1 MEDLIIE
8 ATKSSPFIHFDYA
21 KHTLEIKGESY
32 PENAAKA
39 YAPVFA
45 WLEEYLG
52 GLKDEEVW
60 VNLEITY
67 FNSSSSKVLMNFF
80 DMLEDA
86 ARDGK
91 KIVVNWHYHEDNE
104 TALECGEEFMEDM
117 DHVEFKLRE
126 ISDRDE

>member
-1 MEDLIIE
+1 MEKLIVE
-8 ATKSSPFIHFDYA
+8 ATKSSPFVHFDHE

-32 PENAAKA
+32 PENAAKT
-39 YAPVFA
+39 YAPMFD
-45 WLEEYLG
+45 WLEEYLM
-52 GLKDEEVW
+52 GLKEEVVQ

-67 FNSSSSKVLMNFF
+67 FNSSSSKILINFF

-117 DHVEFKLRE
+117 NLVEFNLRE
-126 ISDRDE
+126 ISDTDD